1 MFKKQLPE
9 FTEISW
15 KILKTQIKEY
25 MFGNFNPEIV
35 YQGCNICPKKNDLLW
50 NKVSFPFIAWWES

>member
-1 MFKKQLPE
+1 MFKKHFSE

-25 MFGNFNPEIV
+25 MFGHFNPEIV
-35 YQGCNICPKKNDLLW
+35 YHGSNVSPQKIDLLW
-50 NKVSFPFIAWWES
+50 SKVSFPVIAWWES